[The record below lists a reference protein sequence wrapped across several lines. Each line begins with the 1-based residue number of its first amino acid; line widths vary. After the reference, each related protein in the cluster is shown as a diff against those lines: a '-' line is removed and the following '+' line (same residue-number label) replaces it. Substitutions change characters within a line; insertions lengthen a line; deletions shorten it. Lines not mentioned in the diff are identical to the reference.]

1 MKKLFLRLTN
11 QWGKKPY
18 LVQAIGLIDFTWGLL
33 LTPPS
38 TILLATPNHG
48 GVGGSLA
55 FLMRL
60 FHLFRAGHQNHL
72 VEYFPK
78 WYQVAFLE
86 EFTLLS
92 LTMLW
97 SHTLGRVTV
106 SSTGG
111 HVKLIVCER
120 KYARGKA
127 GYLGIITSPE
137 CLHILYC
144 PHDSINTTAPKQ
156 CWPVKK
162 DRLY

>member
-1 MKKLFLRLTN
+1 MKKLFLRFSN
-11 QWGKKPY
+11 QWEEKPN
-18 LVQAIGLIDFTWGLL
+18 LVILLGGLL

-38 TILLATPNHG
+38 RVPLATPNHG

-55 FLMRL
+55 NMMRL
-60 FHLFRAGHQNHL
+60 LKHHLFRGGHQNHL
-72 VEYFPK
+72 VKYFPN
-78 WYQVAFLE
+78 WYQVEFLE

-97 SHTLGRVTV
+97 SHTLGRGTG

-120 KYARGKA
+120 KYAQGKA
-127 GYLGIITSPE
+127 GYLGIINSPE

>member
-1 MKKLFLRLTN
+1 MG
-11 QWGKKPY
+11 GKT
-18 LVQAIGLIDFTWGLL
+18 QFSDFTWGFAAD
-33 LTPPS
+33 PS
-38 TILLATPNHG
+38 LRSSSGYTR
-48 GVGGSLA
+48 GVGGSLT
-55 FLMRL
+55 FMMRL
-60 FHLFRAGHQNHL
+60 LKHHLFRAGHQNHL
-72 VEYFPK
+72 VKYFPN

-92 LTMLW
+92 LTILW
-97 SHTLGRVTV
+97 SHRLGRVTV

-120 KYARGKA
+120 KYAQGKA
-127 GYLGIITSPE
+127 GYLGIINSPE

>member
-1 MKKLFLRLTN
+1 MILL
-11 QWGKKPY
+11 G
-18 LVQAIGLIDFTWGLL
+18 GLL

-38 TILLATPNHG
+38 TAPSPG

-55 FLMRL
+55 FVMRL
-60 FHLFRAGHQNHL
+60 LKHHPFRAGHQNHL
-72 VEYFPK
+72 VKYFPH
-78 WYQVAFLE
+78 WYQVALLE
-86 EFTLLS
+86 EFTVLS
-92 LTMLW
+92 LTILQ
-97 SHTLGRVTV
+97 SHTLGRGTG

-111 HVKLIVCER
+111 HVKLIVCES
-120 KYARGKA
+120 KYAQGKA

-137 CLHILYC
+137 CLHILYF

>member
-1 MKKLFLRLTN
+1 MG
-11 QWGKKPY
+11 GKT
-18 LVQAIGLIDFTWGLL
+18 QFSDFTWGFAAD
-33 LTPPS
+33 PS
-38 TILLATPNHG
+38 LNSSFGYTKPWSSG
-48 GVGGSLA
+48 
-55 FLMRL
+55 RL
-60 FHLFRAGHQNHL
+60 FSLYDEAFENHLFRVGHQNHL
-72 VEYFPK
+72 VKYFPN

-92 LTMLW
+92 LTILW
-97 SHTLGRVTV
+97 SHTLERVTV

-120 KYARGKA
+120 KYAQGKA
-127 GYLGIITSPE
+127 GYLGLINSPE

-144 PHDSINTTAPKQ
+144 PHDSINTRAPKQ